1 LLQEL
6 QIKLDTKIVVL
17 ENKFERLKDLTIP
30 KKIKQVVE
38 NLEDKLKL
46 LKMETKSE
54 AKKKFDSAIKKI
66 ENLEP
71 QIKEIV
77 ARTAN

>member
-1 LLQEL
+1 MLQEL
-6 QIKLDTKIVVL
+6 QLKLDTKIVVL
-17 ENKFERLKDLTIP
+17 ENKFERLTDLTIP

-46 LKMETKSE
+46 LKLETKSE

>member
-6 QIKLDTKIVVL
+6 QLKLDTKIVVL
-17 ENKFERLKDLTIP
+17 ENKFERLTDLTIP

-46 LKMETKSE
+46 LKLETKSE